1 MAELGIADQL
11 ADGPL
16 DTEELAKR
24 CGAHAP
30 SLRRVLRELASIGVI
45 RTVGADGYDLTD
57 TGTALRSD
65 VPGSIRSSIRAI
77 GEEGFWYAMGKLP
90 DTVREGSSAF
100 VAKYGHVYD
109 YLAKNP
115 DAGRIFDDY
124 MAARAI
130 TLTDGLV
137 KQYDFMGVETMVD
150 VAGGRG
156 HIMATVLHAN
166 PGMRGILFDLDQ
178 VVARARDLLATEGL
192 ADRYEVV
199 AGDFF
204 ASVPAGADA
213 YLLASILHNWD
224 DGDALRILRNVR
236 RAMNPGGRV
245 LVLEVALPDDEAPHL
260 GKDLDLRMLAI
271 FNGGLERS
279 REEYATLFEQAGLE
293 LAEVVE
299 LGAGAS
305 LLEARPV

>member
-1 MAELGIADQL
+1 MSVMWYATSAMSQS
-11 ADGPL
+11 
-16 DTEELAKR
+16 
-24 CGAHAP
+24 GATRTARHEP
-30 SLRRVLRELASIGVI
+30 SLIDIVS
-45 RTVGADGYDLTD
+45 
-57 TGTALRSD
+57 TALRSD

-90 DTVREGSSAF
+90 DTVRKGSSAF
-100 VAKYGHVYD
+100 VAKYGHVYE

-137 KQYDFMGVETMVD
+137 KQYDFTGVETMMD

-156 HIMATVLHAN
+156 HILATVLHAN

-178 VVARARDLLATEGL
+178 VAARARDLLAAEGL

-204 ASVPAGADA
+204 TSVPAGADA

-224 DGDALRILRNVR
+224 DDDALRILRNVR

-260 GKDLDLRMLAI
+260 GKDLDMRMLALL
-271 FNGGLERS
+271 NGGLERS
-279 REEYATLFEQAGLE
+279 REEYATLFEQADLE
-293 LAEVVE
+293 LAAVIE
-299 LGAGAS
+299 LGAGAN

>member
-1 MAELGIADQL
+1 MAELGVADHL

-16 DTEELAKR
+16 DTEELADR

-30 SLRRVLRELASIGVI
+30 SLRRVLRELTSMGVV
-45 RTVGADGYDLTD
+45 RTAGADGYDLTD
-57 TGTALRSD
+57 AGTVLRSD
-65 VPGSIRSSIRAI
+65 VPGSIRSSIRAL

-100 VAKYGHVYD
+100 VAKYGKLYEH
-109 YLAKNP
+109 LAKNP

-124 MAARAI
+124 MATRAI
-130 TLTDGLV
+130 TFTDGLV
-137 KQYDFMGVETMVD
+137 KLYDFAGIETMVD

-156 HIMATVLHAN
+156 HILATVLHAN

-178 VVARARDLLATEGL
+178 VAARARDLLAAEGL

-204 ASVPAGADA
+204 TSVPAGADA
-213 YLLASILHNWD
+213 YLLASVLHNWD
-224 DGDALRILRNVR
+224 DSDALRILRNVR
-236 RAMNPGGRV
+236 RVMNPGGRV

-279 REEYATLFEQAGLE
+279 REEYATLFEQADLE
-293 LAEVVE
+293 LAAVIE